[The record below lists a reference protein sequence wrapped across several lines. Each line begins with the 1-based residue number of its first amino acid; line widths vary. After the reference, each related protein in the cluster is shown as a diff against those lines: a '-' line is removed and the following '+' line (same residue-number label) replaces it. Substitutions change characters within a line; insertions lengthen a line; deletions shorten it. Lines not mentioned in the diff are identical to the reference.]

1 MLIYL
6 FRYCYNKDV
15 LNYDLSVDNEE
26 NRNNNN

>member
-6 FRYCYNKDV
+6 FRYCYYEDV
-15 LNYDLSVDNEE
+15 LSYDLSVDNEE